1 MKLNRIFSMFALFAA
16 LLVPAFGATSV
27 ASLKGTYAFQISGV
41 SNQYGYYVS
50 NVWHQVNTCPA
61 KTNCQNQAFPKLTV
75 GTISFNG
82 AGKATFLS
90 ITQYNQGSGGPVKGT
105 VWPYTVSGFNGLLG
119 TIGNGAALTL
129 GAFNAAGH
137 AMVVQFLTIDK
148 QPMAGTAI
156 LEQ

>member
-1 MKLNRIFSMFALFAA
+1 MKLNRIFSMFTLFAA

-119 TIGNGAALTL
+119 TIGNGASLTL

>member
-16 LLVPAFGATSV
+16 LPAFGATSV

-119 TIGNGAALTL
+119 TIGNGASLTL

>member
-1 MKLNRIFSMFALFAA
+1 MKRFTAVLALILMLAA
-16 LLVPAFGATSV
+16 VVPAVAATSV

-119 TIGNGAALTL
+119 TTGNGASLTL

>member
-1 MKLNRIFSMFALFAA
+1 MKRFTAVLALILMLAA
-16 LLVPAFGATSV
+16 VVPAVAATSV

-41 SNQYGYYVS
+41 ANQYGYYVS

-119 TIGNGAALTL
+119 TIGNGASLTL

>member
-1 MKLNRIFSMFALFAA
+1 MKLRSVFSTIAVFIA

-119 TIGNGAALTL
+119 TIGNGASLTL